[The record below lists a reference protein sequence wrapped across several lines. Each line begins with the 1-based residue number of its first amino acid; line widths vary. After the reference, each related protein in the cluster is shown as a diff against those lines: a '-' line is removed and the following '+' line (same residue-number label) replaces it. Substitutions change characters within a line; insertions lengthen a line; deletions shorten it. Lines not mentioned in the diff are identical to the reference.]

1 MESLFKPMVNNEP
14 LEDKPNENS
23 DFENKLNNTIQKK
36 FEIMDNKLIIN
47 SKLTFIYYK

>member
-1 MESLFKPMVNNEP
+1 MKSLFKPMINDKP

-47 SKLTFIYYK
+47 SKYLFI